1 MSGVK
6 ENIFPNNIS
15 SDKAMAELASIIEIY
30 NATADKMQSAH
41 EGLQLEVERLRSELK
56 EKNELLERKNRLT
69 ALGEMAA
76 GVAHE
81 IRNPLGGIRLYASM
95 LHKDLANQPDALR
108 LVEKVSSGILMV
120 ESIIKDMLTF
130 THCQGANKV
139 EVNLYGLIAETLV
152 YCKPSLDDKNI
163 VVNYNGVDKALLIDV
178 DLIMMQQVLS
188 NLILNAV
195 DEVPIG
201 GEVIVKA
208 TKINDPTG
216 FTIKIEVID
225 YGKGLSEDVIK
236 KVFDPFFTT
245 KDSGIGLGLAIVHR
259 LIESQNGII
268 SVRNGDHG
276 GAIFKM
282 LLP

>member
-1 MSGVK
+1 MAGIK

-15 SDKAMAELASIIEIY
+15 SDKAMAELASIIEVY
-30 NATADKMQSAH
+30 NVTADNMQNAH
-41 EGLQLEVERLRSELK
+41 EELQLEVERLRSELK

-95 LHKDLANQPDALR
+95 LHSDLAGQPEALR
-108 LVEKVSSGILMV
+108 LVEKVSGGILVV

-130 THCQGANKV
+130 TQGQGASKV
-139 EVNLYGLIAETLV
+139 EVNLYGLITETLV

-163 VVNYNGVDKALLIDV
+163 VVNYSGVEKKTLVDV

-188 NLILNAV
+188 NLILNAA
-195 DEVPIG
+195 DEMPSG
-201 GEVIVKA
+201 GEVIVRAEKV
-208 TKINDPTG
+208 NDESG
-216 FTIKIEVID
+216 FKNMIEVID
-225 YGKGLSEDVIK
+225 NGKGISEEVIK

-259 LIESQNGII
+259 LVESQNGII
-268 SVRNGDHG
+268 SVRNGVNG
-276 GAIFKM
+276 GAIFKI